1 METRTKRIVGT
12 YGYMSPEYVIDGH
25 FSIKLDVFSF
35 GVLLL
40 EIVSGK
46 KNRGFSHPDH
56 HHNLLGHVSMAA
68 VGTKQGLGINGCMFG
83 RFMCCIASIMMH
95 TSRFTM
101 CSKPSSRQTSNV
113 ISDFMLG
120 NEGATLPQPKHPGFF
135 TERSSVDTDTMSAKI
150 ELHSENAVPASLTK
164 TGCKGSPVA
173 AQGTVICN
181 LRFTCRILN
190 SDSLWI
196 RHITAAQTWCTCSCF
211 DPSVKI
217 SSGQSFE
224 LGFFSPGK
232 SENRCLG
239 IWYKSTPET
248 VVWVANRDDP
258 IAECYRVLTI
268 KSSREY
274 SCTAPRYWKPT
285 SQGWHSREFSELFM
299 AEL

>member
-35 GVLLL
+35 G
-40 EIVSGK
+40 
-46 KNRGFSHPDH
+46 NRGFSHPDH
-56 HHNLLGHVSMAA
+56 HHNLLGHVSRKNAM
-68 VGTKQGLGINGCMFG
+68 V
-83 RFMCCIASIMMH
+83 FMCCIASITMH

-113 ISDFMLG
+113 ISDFHVG
-120 NEGATLPQPKHPGFF
+120 
-135 TERSSVDTDTMSAKI
+135 SSVDTDTMSAKI

-164 TGCKGSPVA
+164 TGCKGSSVA

-181 LRFTCRILN
+181 LRFTSRRF
-190 SDSLWI
+190 LWI
-196 RHITAAQTWCTCSCF
+196 TLHITAAQTWCTCSYF

-232 SENRCLG
+232 SENRYLG

-258 IAECYRVLTI
+258 IADSYRVLTI
-268 KSSREY
+268 TDSGELALFNQTKCSRKS

>member
-40 EIVSGK
+40 EIVSGE

-83 RFMCCIASIMMH
+83 RFMCCIASITMH

-101 CSKPSSRQTSNV
+101 CSKPSSRQTR
-113 ISDFMLG
+113 
-120 NEGATLPQPKHPGFF
+120 ATLPQPKHPGFF
-135 TERSSVDTDTMSAKI
+135 TERSSVDTDTMSGKI

-164 TGCKGSPVA
+164 TACKGSSVA

-181 LRFTCRILN
+181 LRLTSRI
-190 SDSLWI
+190 SKFRFLWI
-196 RHITAAQTWCTCSCF
+196 RLASTCDCY
-211 DPSVKI
+211 DE

-224 LGFFSPGK
+224 LGSFSPGK
-232 SENRCLG
+232 SKNRYLR
-239 IWYKSTPET
+239 IWYKSTPQT
-248 VVWVANRDDP
+248 DVWVAKQILMD
-258 IAECYRVLTI
+258 VLLSSNSS
-268 KSSREY
+268 KSSRKS
-274 SCTAPRYWKPT
+274 SCTAPTDWKPS
-285 SQGWHSREFSELFM
+285 SQG
-299 AEL
+299 